1 MDRKGPRNDGG
12 PPRRKTQLQA
22 GTTSSGVNLSWSSI
36 ARMVNKK
43 ELQRH
48 KAEKASAKCCA
59 SMPVLPRPGGASAPN
74 GSRRSSGDNDG
85 EVLHVSSSTPVLP
98 QLVEAP
104 TPSPE
109 LGPKP
114 RKTPEELPETLPAKG
129 RMPEELIPLMPEE
142 VDDQDEPQHILMVAP
157 WKKHA
162 SRPPRKKLVRQNA
175 MTFRSL
181 DSMEDVDLTAET
193 VQLPGFVEPRPPSSN
208 SRSSAEL
215 EQCEEHSNHSTNSA
229 RLRALGEKHWAK
241 LKNVSHAAHLAKQDH
256 GCESTMLDT
265 MQQWRKYCRKTDQ
278 ISTALPGRASRLQ
291 GGTEAH
297 AKSIRTLDTELQL
310 DRDRLRLMIQQ
321 GVHKSKNG
329 LKLTVRHVQPDI
341 DHEALCRRRLETL
354 EKVDTKGKRIQQAL
368 NDSARARKD
377 LKTCV
382 EALRDTMN
390 GNPEGGRK
398 KIKRKDPSK
407 TSWNDRMD
415 AIRKKLEEFIL
426 TGTVED

>member
-1 MDRKGPRNDGG
+1 
-12 PPRRKTQLQA
+12 
-22 GTTSSGVNLSWSSI
+22 
-36 ARMVNKK
+36 
-43 ELQRH
+43 
-48 KAEKASAKCCA
+48 
-59 SMPVLPRPGGASAPN
+59 
-74 GSRRSSGDNDG
+74 
-85 EVLHVSSSTPVLP
+85 
-98 QLVEAP
+98 
-104 TPSPE
+104 
-109 LGPKP
+109 
-114 RKTPEELPETLPAKG
+114 
-129 RMPEELIPLMPEE
+129 
-142 VDDQDEPQHILMVAP
+142 
-157 WKKHA
+157 
-162 SRPPRKKLVRQNA
+162 

-193 VQLPGFVEPRPPSSN
+193 VQLPGFVEPRVPSSN
-208 SRSSAEL
+208 SRSSADL
-215 EQCEEHSNHSTNSA
+215 EQCEEHSNHSTASA
-229 RLRALGEKHWAK
+229 KLRALGEKHWTK
-241 LKNVSHAAHLAKQDH
+241 LKIVSHAAHLAKQEH
-256 GCESTMLDT
+256 GCDSTMLDT

-278 ISTALPGRASRLQ
+278 ISTALPGRKRYN
-291 GGTEAH
+291 GTEAH

-341 DHEALCRRRLETL
+341 DREALRRHRWETL

-398 KIKRKDPSK
+398 KIQRKDTSR

-415 AIRKKLEEFIL
+415 AIRRKLEDFIL

>member
-1 MDRKGPRNDGG
+1 MDRKGP
-12 PPRRKTQLQA
+12 PPRKTGLQS
-22 GTTSSGVNLSWSSI
+22 GTTSSGSGSISLSWSSI

-48 KAEKASAKCCA
+48 KAAKSGCA
-59 SMPVLPRPGGASAPN
+59 SMPILRPSLRAASDT
-74 GSRRSSGDNDG
+74 GSRRSSGNNG
-85 EVLHVSSSTPVLP
+85 EELHVSSSTPVLP
-98 QLVEAP
+98 QLAEAP
-104 TPSPE
+104 TSCPE
-109 LGPKP
+109 LGQRRILEESGQGRSLPP
-114 RKTPEELPETLPAKG
+114 PEEHLP
-129 RMPEELIPLMPEE
+129 RQEE
-142 VDDQDEPQHILMVAP
+142 DDDEPQHILMVAP

-162 SRPPRKKLVRQNA
+162 SRPRKKLVRQNA

-193 VQLPGFVEPRPPSSN
+193 VQLPGFVEPRVPSSN
-208 SRSSAEL
+208 SRSSADL
-215 EQCEEHSNHSTNSA
+215 EQCEEHSNHSTASA
-229 RLRALGEKHWAK
+229 KLRALGEKHWTK
-241 LKNVSHAAHLAKQDH
+241 LKIVSHAAHLAKQEH
-256 GCESTMLDT
+256 GCDSTMLDT

-278 ISTALPGRASRLQ
+278 ISTALPGRKRYN
-291 GGTEAH
+291 GTEAH

-341 DHEALCRRRLETL
+341 DREALRRHRWETL

-398 KIKRKDPSK
+398 KIQRKDTSR

-415 AIRKKLEEFIL
+415 AIRRKLEDFIL

>member
-1 MDRKGPRNDGG
+1 M
-12 PPRRKTQLQA
+12 
-22 GTTSSGVNLSWSSI
+22 
-36 ARMVNKK
+36 
-43 ELQRH
+43 
-48 KAEKASAKCCA
+48 
-59 SMPVLPRPGGASAPN
+59 
-74 GSRRSSGDNDG
+74 
-85 EVLHVSSSTPVLP
+85 SSTPVLP

-104 TPSPE
+104 TSSPE
-109 LGPKP
+109 LGVPGQ
-114 RKTPEELPETLPAKG
+114 RKTLEELPE
-129 RMPEELIPLMPEE
+129 MPDELIPCQE
-142 VDDQDEPQHILMVAP
+142 DDDEPQHLLMVAP

-162 SRPPRKKLVRQNA
+162 SRPRKKLVRQNA
-175 MTFRSL
+175 MTFRAL

-193 VQLPGFVEPRPPSSN
+193 VQLPGFEEPRAPSSN
-208 SRSSAEL
+208 SRCSSEL
-215 EQCEEHSNHSTNSA
+215 EHCEEHSSHSTDSA
-229 RLRALGEKHWAK
+229 KLRALGEKHWAK
-241 LKNVSHAAHLAKQDH
+241 LKNVSHAAHLAKQEH
-256 GCESTMLDT
+256 GCDSTMLDT

-278 ISTALPGRASRLQ
+278 ISNATLGRRQRYS
-291 GGTEAH
+291 GTEAH

-341 DHEALCRRRLETL
+341 DREALWRNRLETL

-377 LKTCV
+377 LKSCV

-398 KIKRKDPSK
+398 KIQRKDPSK

-426 TGTVED
+426 TGAVED